1 MNLRLLILFL
11 LFPLLTKAQTTL
23 NQGLRHNGINRTYIL
38 YIPASY
44 SDQEAVPLLFNFHG
58 YTSNANAQMVYG
70 DFRSISDTAG
80 FIIVHPQGTLDAEGK
95 THFNVGWGGSNTDDV
110 GFTDLLLDSLLANY
124 NIDESRVYSTGMS
137 NGGYMS
143 YYLACQLGDRIA
155 AVASVTGSMT
165 PLQYNGCSPT
175 HPTPV
180 LQIHG
185 TQDNVVPINGA
196 NWTRSIDDVIQ
207 YWVTH
212 NNCDETPEISALP
225 NTNATDQSTVE
236 HIVYKNGDNG
246 VQTEYFKVTGG
257 RHTWPGSAIP
267 STGTNYDIDASE
279 EVWKFFSRY
288 DINGLRSTT
297 SSKELNPYQ
306 VNIYPN
312 PASTFLLI
320 TTDHAGTK
328 SYQLLDV
335 LGKEKFSGSFSTNS
349 FQINLSALTKGLY
362 FLKIGKQYYKILKEN

>member
-1 MNLRLLILFL
+1 MKSQLLILILFL
-11 LFPLLTKAQTTL
+11 PLLLNAQSTL
-23 NQGLRHNGINRTYIL
+23 NQSVRHNGLNRSYIL
-38 YIPASY
+38 YVPASY
-44 SDQEAVPLLFNFHG
+44 DGQEAVPLLFNFHG

-70 DFRSISDTAG
+70 DFRPIADTTG
-80 FIIVHPQGTLDAEGK
+80 FIIVHPQGTLDNQGK
-95 THFNVGWGGSNTDDV
+95 THFNVGWGGSSTDDV
-110 GFTDLLLDSLLANY
+110 GFTDLLLDSLIANY

-143 YYLACQLGDRIA
+143 YYLACQLSDRIA

-175 HPTPV
+175 HSTPI

-207 YWVTH
+207 YWVNY
-212 NNCDETPEISALP
+212 NNCDSDPEITAIP

-246 VQTEYFKVTGG
+246 VQTEYFKVNGG
-257 RHTWPGSAIP
+257 SHTWPGSSIP
-267 STGTNYDIDASE
+267 AVGTNYDINASL
-279 EVWKFFSRY
+279 EVWNFLSRY

-297 SSKELNPYQ
+297 SRNELSPYKLE
-306 VNIYPN
+306 VYPN
-312 PASTFLLI
+312 PVSSILLI
-320 TTDHAGTK
+320 KTDEPGKK
-328 SYQLLDV
+328 SYQLMDV
-335 LGKEKFSGSFSTNS
+335 RGKEKFAGSFSSDS
-349 FQINLSALTKGLY
+349 FQINLSPLARGLY
-362 FLKIGKQYYKILKEN
+362 FLKIGDRSYKILKEN